1 MKSLTFRLAFAFTVM
16 VTVTTALLLALGGWM
31 LSRQVVNGLQLLHEA
46 EFEEVRG
53 RLEPDPY
60 AVTAQELPGRLREH
74 VEIDAALFLFQ
85 VDDGAGNIV
94 FRSPNLGTTLL
105 PDTSQARVHGIYQL
119 ASHDRVLISGFVYG
133 PWHVQIASLLE
144 PNERLLTDYAKVSML
159 LLGVVLVAGAG
170 LGYGFARLAL
180 NPVRAIRETAARI
193 RADNLSERIPVP
205 AARDEIAALAELL
218 NRMFDRLEVSFNQVR
233 RFTADASH
241 ELKTPLALI
250 RLHAE
255 KLRGR
260 VKGDEAASAELG
272 ELMEEIDRLHRTV
285 ELLLFLAKAD
295 AGVLAPAF
303 HAGDPHEFIAS
314 LAEDATALAEDR
326 GMAFALV
333 RNDRGLARFEPT
345 LIRQLLL
352 NLITNALNVSKRGG
366 WLDLASRFEGDD
378 WILEVRDEGPGLP
391 EEQLT
396 RIFERFVRYEHAVG
410 EKRGHG
416 LGLAICRSIAS
427 LHGGTIT
434 AANRAEPGGL
444 VVTVRLPRVAD
455 GSEAA
460 PAG

>member
-1 MKSLTFRLAFAFTVM
+1 MKSLTVRLTLAFTVI

-31 LSRQVVNGLQLLHEA
+31 LSRQVIDGLQLLHEA

-53 RLEPDPY
+53 RLEPDPF
-60 AVTAQELPGRLREH
+60 AVTAAEIPERLHEH

-85 VDDGAGNIV
+85 VHDDAGNIV
-94 FRSPNLGTTLL
+94 FRSPNLGDTLL
-105 PDTSQARVHGIYQL
+105 PDTGDAKSHGIHRL
-119 ASHDRVLISGFVYG
+119 ASHDRVLISEFSDG

-144 PNERLLTDYAKVSML
+144 PTERLLTDYVKVSVL

-180 NPVRAIRETAARI
+180 NPVRAIRETATRI

-205 AARDEIAALAELL
+205 ASRDEISALAELL

-255 KLRGR
+255 KLRDR
-260 VKGDEAASAELG
+260 VKADEVAAAELG
-272 ELMEEIDRLHRTV
+272 ELLEEIDCLHQTV

-295 AGVLAPAF
+295 AGVLAPTLQ
-303 HAGDPHEFIAS
+303 AGNVQSLVTD
-314 LAEDATALAEDR
+314 LAEDAGVLAEDR
-326 GMAFALV
+326 GVSFGLD
-333 RNDRGLARFEPT
+333 RNDAGQTKFEPT

-352 NLITNALNVSKRGG
+352 NLIANALNVSARGAK
-366 WLDLASRFEGDD
+366 LTLSSRFDSEA
-378 WILEVRDEGPGLP
+378 WTLELRDEGPGLP
-391 EEQLT
+391 EDQLP
-396 RIFERFVRYEHAVG
+396 RIFERFVRYEHADG

-416 LGLAICRSIAS
+416 LGLAICRSIVG
-427 LHGGTIT
+427 LHGGTIS
-434 AANRAEPGGL
+434 AANRTDRSGL
-444 VVTVRLPRVAD
+444 IVTVRLPVVT
-455 GSEAA
+455 
-460 PAG
+460 